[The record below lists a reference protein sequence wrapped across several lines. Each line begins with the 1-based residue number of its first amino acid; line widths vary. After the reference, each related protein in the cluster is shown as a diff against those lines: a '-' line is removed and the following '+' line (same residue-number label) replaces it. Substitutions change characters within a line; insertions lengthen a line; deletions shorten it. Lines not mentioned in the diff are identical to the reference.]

1 MAPRLILASV
11 LQLPLLLA
19 QVAPASSPDGGL
31 SWQLFGAWGISNVI
45 LLWIIVD
52 QRATIREQAKELKE
66 DRKQIVEEVVP
77 LATRML
83 DALKDAADMIRAA
96 AIDDRDRRR

>member
-1 MAPRLILASV
+1 MGPRLVLATV

-19 QVAPASSPDGGL
+19 QAVPSSAPDAGL

-45 LLWIIVD
+45 LIWVIVD
-52 QRATIREQAKELKE
+52 QRKTIQEQAKELKE

-83 DALKDAADMIRAA
+83 DALKEAADIVAA
-96 AIDDRDRRR
+96 AARENRRS